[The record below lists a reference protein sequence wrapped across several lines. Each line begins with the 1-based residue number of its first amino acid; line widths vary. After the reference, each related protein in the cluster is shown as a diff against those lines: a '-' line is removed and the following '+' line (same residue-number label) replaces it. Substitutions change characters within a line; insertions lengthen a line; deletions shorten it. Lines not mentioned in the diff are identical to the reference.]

1 MDWEAEPISLSVSIR
16 EKQTDCLKLQIKE
29 RKDYIMNRKKIA
41 EENNR
46 DWFHG
51 TAFAGA
57 VHDPE
62 FQEIAQRF
70 LCGDVTSHGTLT
82 DVQKALIRLVALASC
97 QTWKPMGRYTQA
109 ALAVGASPEEIKETL
124 YQCAPYIGLE
134 KVQCALD
141 EINQAFMEANIDRV
155 LAGQSTVT
163 EETRFEK
170 GLAVQQE
177 IFGADNINAMRAGAP
192 EELRHIQDY
201 LSAYCFGDF
210 YTRETLDLKM
220 RELITFCAI
229 CCLGGCEPQAK
240 AHAGANLSVG
250 NTRQTLIDALTQC
263 LPFIGF
269 PRTLNAL
276 ACLG

>member
-1 MDWEAEPISLSVSIR
+1 
-16 EKQTDCLKLQIKE
+16 
-29 RKDYIMNRKKIA
+29 MNRTNLA
-41 EENNR
+41 EKNNQ
-46 DWFHG
+46 DWYRG
-51 TAFAGA
+51 QAFTDTGC
-57 VHDPE
+57 DPE
-62 FQEIAQRF
+62 FQEIAQGF
-70 LCGDVTSHGTLT
+70 LCGDVTEHGALS
-82 DVQKALIRLVALASC
+82 DAQKALIRLAALTAC
-97 QTWKPMGRYTQA
+97 QTWRPLARYTLS
-109 ALAVGASPEEIKETL
+109 ALDVGATPEQIKETL

-134 KVQCALD
+134 KVQYALD
-141 EINQAFMEANIDRV
+141 EVNQAFQSAGITYP
-155 LAGQSTVT
+155 LPGQSTVT
-163 EETRFEK
+163 EENRFEK

-177 IFGADNINAMRAGAP
+177 IFGKDTINTMRANAP
-192 EELRHIQDY
+192 QELRHIQDY

-210 YTRETLDLKM
+210 YTRGTLDLKM

-276 ACLG
+276 ACI

>member
-1 MDWEAEPISLSVSIR
+1 
-16 EKQTDCLKLQIKE
+16 
-29 RKDYIMNRKKIA
+29 MNRTELTEK
-41 EENNR
+41 NNQNWYR
-46 DWFHG
+46 G
-51 TAFAGA
+51 QAFSDNGC
-57 VHDPE
+57 DPE
-62 FQEIAQRF
+62 FREIAQGF
-70 LCGDVTSHGTLT
+70 LCGDVTEHGTLS
-82 DVQKALIRLVALASC
+82 DVQKALIRLAALTAC
-97 QTWKPMGRYTQA
+97 QTWKPLARY
-109 ALAVGASPEEIKETL
+109 ALSALDVGAAPEQIKETL

-141 EINQAFMEANIDRV
+141 EVNQAFQAVGITCPLPE
-155 LAGQSTVT
+155 QSTVT
-163 EETRFEK
+163 EATRFEK

-177 IFGADNINAMRAGAP
+177 IFGADTINTMRANAP
-192 EELRHIQDY
+192 AELKHIQDY
-201 LSAYCFGDF
+201 LSACCFGDF
-210 YTRETLDLKM
+210 YTRGTLVLKM

>member
-1 MDWEAEPISLSVSIR
+1 MRRRDGAWYAVQPAKGPDPAGRADRLPDLEAPGPVYPVR
-16 EKQTDCLKLQIKE
+16 P
-29 RKDYIMNRKKIA
+29 
-41 EENNR
+41 
-46 DWFHG
+46 
-51 TAFAGA
+51 GA
-57 VHDPE
+57 APE
-62 FQEIAQRF
+62 Q
-70 LCGDVTSHGTLT
+70 
-82 DVQKALIRLVALASC
+82 
-97 QTWKPMGRYTQA
+97 
-109 ALAVGASPEEIKETL
+109 IKETL

-141 EINQAFMEANIDRV
+141 EVNQAFQEAGIAVPTARQ
-155 LAGQSTVT
+155 GTVT

-177 IFGADNINAMRAGAP
+177 IFGADTINAMRANAP
-192 EELRHIQDY
+192 EELKHIQDY

-210 YTRETLDLKM
+210 YTRGALDLKM

-240 AHAGANLSVG
+240 AHVGANLRVG
-250 NTRQTLIDALTQC
+250 NTRETLIDALTQC

-276 ACLG
+276 ACL

>member
-1 MDWEAEPISLSVSIR
+1 
-16 EKQTDCLKLQIKE
+16 
-29 RKDYIMNRKKIA
+29 MNRTELTEK
-41 EENNR
+41 NNQNWYR
-46 DWFHG
+46 G
-51 TAFAGA
+51 QAFSGINC
-57 VHDPE
+57 DPE
-62 FQEIAQRF
+62 FREIAQSF
-70 LCGDVTSHGTLT
+70 LCGDVTEHGTLS
-82 DVQKALIRLVALASC
+82 DVQKALIRLVALTAC
-97 QTWKPMGRYTQA
+97 QTWKPLENYTLS
-109 ALAVGASPEEIKETL
+109 ALDVGATPEQIKETL

-141 EINQAFMEANIDRV
+141 EVNRAFQSAGITYPLAKQA
-155 LAGQSTVT
+155 TVS
-163 EETRFEK
+163 EGTRFEK

-177 IFGADNINAMRAGAP
+177 IFGADTINTMRANAP
-192 EELRHIQDY
+192 AELKHIQDY

-210 YTRETLDLKM
+210 YTRGTLDLKM

-250 NTRQTLIDALTQC
+250 NTRQILIEALTQC

-276 ACLG
+276 SCL

>member
-1 MDWEAEPISLSVSIR
+1 
-16 EKQTDCLKLQIKE
+16 
-29 RKDYIMNRKKIA
+29 MNRQELSKK
-41 EENNR
+41 NNQSWYR
-46 DWFHG
+46 GQTFSD
-51 TAFAGA
+51 
-57 VHDPE
+57 VNCDPE
-62 FQEIAQRF
+62 FSEIAQGF
-70 LCGDVTSHGTLT
+70 LCGDVTEHGVLS
-82 DVQKALIRLVALASC
+82 DAQKALIRMVALTAC
-97 QTWKPMGRYTQA
+97 QTLKPLARYTLS
-109 ALAVGASPEEIKETL
+109 ALDVGATPEQIKETL

-141 EINQAFMEANIDRV
+141 EVNRAFQSAGITYPLAKQAAVSE
-155 LAGQSTVT
+155 G
-163 EETRFEK
+163 TRFEK

-177 IFGADNINAMRAGAP
+177 IFGADTINSRRANAP
-192 EELRHIQDY
+192 AELKHIQDY

-210 YTRETLDLKM
+210 YTRGTLDLKM

-250 NTRQTLIDALTQC
+250 NTRQMLIEALTQC

-276 ACLG
+276 SCL

>member
-1 MDWEAEPISLSVSIR
+1 
-16 EKQTDCLKLQIKE
+16 
-29 RKDYIMNRKKIA
+29 MNRTTLADK
-41 EENNR
+41 NNQ
-46 DWFHG
+46 DWYRG
-51 TAFAGA
+51 QAFSGGGC
-57 VHDPE
+57 DPE
-62 FQEIAQRF
+62 FREIARGF
-70 LCGDVTSHGTLT
+70 LCGDVTEHGTLT
-82 DVQKALIRLVALASC
+82 EVQKALIRLTALTAC
-97 QTWKPMGRYTQA
+97 QIWKPLTQYTLS
-109 ALAVGASPEEIKETL
+109 ALDVGAAPEQIKETI

-141 EINQAFMEANIDRV
+141 EVNQAFQSAGITCP
-155 LAGQSTVT
+155 LPGQSTVT

-170 GLAVQQE
+170 GLAVQRE
-177 IFGADNINAMRAGAP
+177 IFGANHIDAMRAAAP

-210 YTRETLDLKM
+210 YTRGTLDLKM

-250 NTRQTLIDALTQC
+250 NSRQTLIDALTQC

-269 PRTLNAL
+269 PRTLNAIS
-276 ACLG
+276 CIG

>member
-1 MDWEAEPISLSVSIR
+1 MKRTER
-16 EKQTDCLKLQIKE
+16 TEK
-29 RKDYIMNRKKIA
+29 
-41 EENNR
+41 NNR
-46 DWFHG
+46 NWYRG
-51 TAFAGA
+51 QAFSNNGC
-57 VHDPE
+57 DPE
-62 FQEIAQRF
+62 FQEIAQGF
-70 LCGDVTSHGTLT
+70 LCGDVTEHGALP
-82 DVQKALIRLVALASC
+82 DPQKALIRLTALTAT
-97 QTWKPMGRYTQA
+97 QTWKPLARYTLS
-109 ALAVGASPEEIKETL
+109 ALDVGATPEQIKETL

-141 EINQAFMEANIDRV
+141 EVNRAFQEAGV
-155 LAGQSTVT
+155 SAPLPGQSTVM

-177 IFGADNINAMRAGAP
+177 IFGADTINAMRAAAP
-192 EELRHIQDY
+192 AERKHIQDY

-210 YTRETLDLKM
+210 YTRGTLDLKM

-250 NTRQTLIDALTQC
+250 NTREAMIDALTQC

-276 ACLG
+276 ACIEGD

>member
-1 MDWEAEPISLSVSIR
+1 MKRIELT
-16 EKQTDCLKLQIKE
+16 EK
-29 RKDYIMNRKKIA
+29 
-41 EENNR
+41 NNQNWYR
-46 DWFHG
+46 G
-51 TAFAGA
+51 QAFSGINC
-57 VHDPE
+57 DPE
-62 FQEIAQRF
+62 FWEIAQGF
-70 LCGDVTSHGTLT
+70 LCGDVTEHGTLS
-82 DVQKALIRLVALASC
+82 DVQKALIRLVALTTC
-97 QTWKPMGRYTQA
+97 QTLKPLESYTLS
-109 ALAVGASPEEIKETL
+109 ALDVGATPEQIKEAL

-141 EINQAFMEANIDRV
+141 EVNRAFQSAGITYPLAKQA
-155 LAGQSTVT
+155 TVS

-177 IFGADNINAMRAGAP
+177 IFGAENINAMRANAP
-192 EELRHIQDY
+192 AELKHIQDY

-210 YTRETLDLKM
+210 YTRGTLDLKM
-220 RELITFCAI
+220 RELITFSAI

-250 NTRQTLIDALTQC
+250 NTRQTLIEALTQC

-276 ACLG
+276 ACL

>member
-1 MDWEAEPISLSVSIR
+1 MKRMER
-16 EKQTDCLKLQIKE
+16 TEK
-29 RKDYIMNRKKIA
+29 
-41 EENNR
+41 NNR
-46 DWFHG
+46 NWYRG
-51 TAFAGA
+51 QAFSNNGC
-57 VHDPE
+57 DPE
-62 FQEIAQRF
+62 FQEIAQGF
-70 LCGDVTSHGTLT
+70 LCGDVTEHGALS
-82 DVQKALIRLVALASC
+82 DPQKALIRLTALTAT
-97 QTWKPMGRYTQA
+97 QTWKPLARYTLS
-109 ALAVGASPEEIKETL
+109 ALDVGATPEQIKETL

-141 EINQAFMEANIDRV
+141 EVNRAFQEAGV
-155 LAGQSTVT
+155 SAPLPGQSTVT

-177 IFGADNINAMRAGAP
+177 IFGADTINAMRAAAP
-192 EELRHIQDY
+192 AERKHIQDY

-210 YTRETLDLKM
+210 YTRGTLDLKM

-250 NTRQTLIDALTQC
+250 NTREAMIDALTQC

-276 ACLG
+276 ACIEGD